1 MSSPRVQFTIA
12 VDVFLVRDGKLLM
25 GKRQNTFGAGFWGL
39 PGGHLE
45 KDETVEMAAL
55 RELKEE
61 TGLVAENVT
70 FAIVFNNNN
79 REEPYIHFGM
89 LASGV
94 SGEPQL
100 KEPDKFSG
108 WQWFDL
114 NDLPNEQT
122 LWVHAPM
129 IKAFKTGKPL
139 VNHS

>member
-1 MSSPRVQFTIA
+1 MDTKRLQFCIA
-12 VDVFLVRDGKLLM
+12 VDVFVVRDGALLM
-25 GKRQNTFGAGFWGL
+25 GKRHGGFGAGFWGL

-61 TGLVAENVT
+61 TGLTAEKVE
-70 FAIVFNNNN
+70 FAVVFNNNN
-79 REEPYIHFGM
+79 REEPYIHFAM

-94 SGEPQL
+94 TGEPQL
-100 KEPDKFSG
+100 LEPDKCAG

-114 NDLPNEQT
+114 DDLPNEQT

-129 IKAFKTGKPL
+129 IKAFKAKQPL
-139 VNHS
+139 VNHN